1 MGLKKL
7 FGLELRSIFTDS
19 AILLTVFGGV
29 LFYSFLYPLPYAQQ
43 LPREQAVVVVDFD
56 NTNMSRKLIRMV
68 DATPQVH
75 VSRFAYSIDQA
86 RREIEEHG
94 LTGMLIIPRHFYRDL
109 LLGKSATLSYAGDAS
124 YFLIYSTI
132 VEGMSSAGGTLAA
145 GIKISRLLIDG
156 QAMVLAEEQYAPLKV
171 NLRPV
176 FNTTTGYVHYVV
188 PAVFILILHQTLLI
202 GTGLLGAG
210 QTELTRAGKFG
221 YWLTVNPLQLI
232 AVRGLLFT
240 LIYFFLML
248 FYFGFSFNF
257 YDISRLAKPLDLAV
271 FAVPFILATT
281 FLGIVIGQ
289 LIPRRELATTLVLIS
304 SLPLIFTAGFVWP
317 TSMLPA
323 PVYYFAQLIPST
335 PGIQGFLRLN
345 QMGAELPQIQF
356 LYEQLWCHTIVYGL
370 IARYLLR
377 RKQNNISGSSTID

>member
-1 MGLKKL
+1 MSLKEL
-7 FGLELRSIFTDS
+7 LGFELRAIFSDP

-43 LPREQAVVVVDFD
+43 LPREQAVVVIDLDVSHV
-56 NTNMSRKLIRMV
+56 SRKLIRMV

-75 VSRFAYSIDQA
+75 ISHFAYSIDQA
-86 RREIEEHG
+86 RRYIEEDG

-109 LLGKSATLSYAGDAS
+109 LLGKTATLSYAGDAS
-124 YFLIYSTI
+124 YFLVYSTI

-145 GIKISRLLIDG
+145 GIRLSRSLIDG
-156 QAMVLAEEQYAPLKV
+156 QAMALAEEQYTPIRI

-176 FNTTTGYVHYVV
+176 FNTTTGYVNYVV
-188 PAVFILILHQTLLI
+188 PAVFVLILHQTLLI

-210 QTELTRAGKFG
+210 QTELTRAGKPG
-221 YWLTVNPLQLI
+221 YWLLASPLHLI
-232 AVRGLLFT
+232 ATRGFLFT
-240 LIYFFLML
+240 LIYLFLMM
-248 FYFGFSFNF
+248 FYFGFSFDF
-257 YDISRLAKPLDLAV
+257 YNISRLANPLDLAV

-281 FLGIVIGQ
+281 FLGIIIGQ

-317 TSMLPA
+317 SSMLPE
-323 PVYYFAQLIPST
+323 PVYYLAQLIPST

-345 QMGAELPQIQF
+345 QMGAELPQIKL
-356 LYEQLWCHTIVYGL
+356 LYEQLWGQTIGYGL
-370 IARYLLR
+370 IAWYLLLR
-377 RKQNNISGSSTID
+377 RKQNHATDTYP